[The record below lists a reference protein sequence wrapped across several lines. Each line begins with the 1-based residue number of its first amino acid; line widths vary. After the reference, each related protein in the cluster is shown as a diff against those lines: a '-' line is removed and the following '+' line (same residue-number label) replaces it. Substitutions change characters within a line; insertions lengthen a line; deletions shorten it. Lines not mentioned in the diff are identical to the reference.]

1 MPRAYQ
7 NKENWIKIIRT
18 FRLHTKLQKNG
29 KNWNEIRK
37 CFCMRATIG
46 YIFASMVESVKFLF
60 DLIKL
65 QCHHRQ
71 CTFDEQ
77 NFVCVRPDICGE
89 RKSDTMCVACKKI
102 YILPF
107 SNKWQEKQPK
117 KNTQK
122 EKEKRKTLPS
132 TGRKKKL
139 LCVFISFL
147 FPKILTLWT
156 CFCSKLE

>member
-1 MPRAYQ
+1 
-7 NKENWIKIIRT
+7 
-18 FRLHTKLQKNG
+18 
-29 KNWNEIRK
+29 
-37 CFCMRATIG
+37 MRATIG

-132 TGRKKKL
+132 TGRKKNFYV
-139 LCVFISFL
+139 CSFH
-147 FPKILTLWT
+147 
-156 CFCSKLE
+156 FCSQKYWHYELVFVQNSKNDNCFVFSDKLNAFCSLFNHCNDGNYTEFRYIQWFC